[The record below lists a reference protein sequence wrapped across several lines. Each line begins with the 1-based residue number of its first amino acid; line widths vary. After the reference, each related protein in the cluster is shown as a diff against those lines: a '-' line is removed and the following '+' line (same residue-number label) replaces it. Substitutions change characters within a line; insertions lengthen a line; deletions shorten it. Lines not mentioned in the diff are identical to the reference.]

1 MCPAERV
8 ISRLTSKTIDPV
20 RVGVVGLGR
29 GFALTAPSAL
39 ESQFVK
45 FVAAAA
51 PRDDSRRAFQ
61 SIFQGQA
68 YASYDQLLSDSSIEA
83 VHVATPHQFHAD
95 MAVAAAEAG
104 KHVLVEKPI
113 AISLTDAK
121 RMVAACEANQVTL
134 IVGPAHSF
142 DGPVLAARQLIDS
155 GQFGRI
161 LAINTFNYT
170 DFMYRPR
177 RDEELRTADGGG
189 VLFSQGAHQFDIV
202 RLLAGAPVSEVYAST
217 GRWDKDRDTEI
228 SYQAMIKFTNGAVA
242 QCTYSGFGRFDS
254 DELLDW
260 VSETGYDKDQN
271 DYGKSRRALAEL
283 TRDEEVSAKRGRT
296 FGASELLGIAPNH
309 EHFGPLIIQCEHADL
324 KVGPCE
330 ISVYKNFEKE
340 VIAVPLVTSP
350 REPVFRALYD
360 AVRSGTQPVQ
370 SGHWCLGTL
379 EVCHAVIESATHGRP
394 VQLNRSP
401 ENF

>member
-1 MCPAERV
+1 
-8 ISRLTSKTIDPV
+8 
-20 RVGVVGLGR
+20 
-29 GFALTAPSAL
+29 
-39 ESQFVK
+39 
-45 FVAAAA
+45 
-51 PRDDSRRAFQ
+51 
-61 SIFQGQA
+61 
-68 YASYDQLLSDSSIEA
+68 
-83 VHVATPHQFHAD
+83 
-95 MAVAAAEAG
+95 
-104 KHVLVEKPI
+104 
-113 AISLTDAK
+113 
-121 RMVAACEANQVTL
+121 
-134 IVGPAHSF
+134 
-142 DGPVLAARQLIDS
+142 
-155 GQFGRI
+155 
-161 LAINTFNYT
+161 
-170 DFMYRPR
+170 
-177 RDEELRTADGGG
+177 
-189 VLFSQGAHQFDIV
+189 
-202 RLLAGAPVSEVYAST
+202 
-217 GRWDKDRDTEI
+217 DKDRDTEI

-260 VSETGYDKDQN
+260 VGETGYDKDQN

-283 TRDEEVSAKRGRT
+283 TRDEEVRAKRGRT

-324 KVGPCE
+324 KVGPRE
-330 ISVYKNFEKE
+330 ISVYKNLEKE
-340 VIAVPLVTSP
+340 AIAVPLVTSP